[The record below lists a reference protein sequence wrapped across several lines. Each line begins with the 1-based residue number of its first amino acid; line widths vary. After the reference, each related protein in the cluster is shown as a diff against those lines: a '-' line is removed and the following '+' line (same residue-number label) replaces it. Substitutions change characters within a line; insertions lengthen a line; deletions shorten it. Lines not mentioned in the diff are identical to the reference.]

1 MTFKTSACGVSPR
14 RQNFLWLPITCRLK
28 SQSDVQGY
36 LWGAIQPPF
45 QNLPACEQG
54 QGMPGV
60 LAPCLPAC
68 ERGQGMPGV
77 LATLPKGKGAD
88 PLPPSQGA
96 GIRPPR
102 AQSPP
107 CPSPQASP

>member
-1 MTFKTSACGVSPR
+1 MTFKTSACGVPPR

-60 LAPCLPAC
+60 LAPCLELEGQQAASLWPRSPGR
-68 ERGQGMPGV
+68 RGQRGPG
-77 LATLPKGKGAD
+77 LLTGGRKEEK
-88 PLPPSQGA
+88 
-96 GIRPPR
+96 
-102 AQSPP
+102 AQIGGVI
-107 CPSPQASP
+107 CG

>member
-1 MTFKTSACGVSPR
+1 MTFKTSACGVPPR

-60 LAPCLPAC
+60 LA
-68 ERGQGMPGV
+68 
-77 LATLPKGKGAD
+77 TLPKGKGAD